1 MTYVVAAGNESAA
14 LEAHVPA
21 AYDEVLT
28 ATAISDTDGYRVVS
42 AAQTRAAATLRE
54 TTLRPSSATSRP
66 QPKTRVMSSPHPASA
81 CHLRYLGGLY
91 GRDSGTSFAS
101 PLVAG
106 TVALCIFAG
115 PCAGLSPP
123 QIVGK
128 IVSDAAAYNTDT
140 KNSGYGYAGDPLRP
154 ISGKYYGY
162 LIRAGLY

>member
-1 MTYVVAAGNESAA
+1 MTYVVSAGNESAA
-14 LEAHVPA
+14 LEAKVPA

-28 ATAISDTDGYRVVS
+28 ATAISDTDGVPGGLGGPDTRCGESAGDDIAAEFSNFATS
-42 AAQTRAAATLRE
+42 AADQSHVVAAPGVCV
-54 TTLRPSSATSRP
+54 PST
-66 QPKTRVMSSPHPASA
+66 
-81 CHLRYLGGLY
+81 YIGGLY
-91 GRDSGTSFAS
+91 GRFSGTSFAS

-115 PCAGLSPP
+115 PCAGLSPA
-123 QIVGK
+123 QIVGR

-154 ISGKYYGY
+154 ISGKYYGH